1 MIVWWAAFLCS
12 LLMYAKADAKMD
24 SPVQFHDNQLE
35 VWNSFEFYMDQ
46 NRYSWFEEV
55 AMSGKI
61 QDIADLIRLFH
72 FDIRKIQGHVD
83 LCGIV

>member
-35 VWNSFEFYMDQ
+35 EF
-46 NRYSWFEEV
+46 
-55 AMSGKI
+55 
-61 QDIADLIRLFH
+61 IRILYGSKPLFLV
-72 FDIRKIQGHVD
+72 RRSSNERENTGYR
-83 LCGIV
+83 